1 MLFKMTIIMVSRNK
15 YILYSKIYDKNNTI
29 GRGINRF
36 IIQCIIQYNTWLEK
50 ALKIIAIWQE
60 YSNF

>member
-29 GRGINRF
+29 GRGANRF
-36 IIQCIIQYNTWLEK
+36 IIQCVIQYNTLLEK
-50 ALKIIAIWQE
+50 ALKKIAM
-60 YSNF
+60 